1 MFFQFAAWHQNVD
14 PNLNPP
20 LEWIEALFRIHPQ
33 TLLEALELYFA
44 TRVIVMP
51 DGHPMPHYDM
61 PPNHFP
67 YIEYQQPLRAGIV
80 YAPANMRFYHVIYAY
95 LIENTRAFEIFD
107 RVMREYAV
115 GERFETPDPQTALW
129 LRTTEALFHRDLP
142 SGNTM
147 ALTSWQR
154 PDLRSIRRNTY
165 YRLLGLDLNHGL
177 DGNRAYPFE
186 KPIAANRDFVPV
198 FEAFLREVWRGVQ
211 NAQNQSG
218 SNETDDSAIADHV
231 RRLREMLSVRRRNG
245 NLVREE
251 FWSVVTMS
259 WFHLTLAQ
267 DTPIV
272 RALKAEATSANERL
286 QKIGERVG
294 VPVHARADNMFNMA
308 IPISNVLT
316 FIETDPGAANVAGAP
331 GYYLPGG
338 PNPQLPTD
346 MRTIIT
352 HWSAATG
359 RDIKAARVST
369 GPALPSSSMRALP
382 ATPSAALQLPT
393 RVSET
398 AYREL

>member
-1 MFFQFAAWHQNVD
+1 MFFHFAAWNQNAD
-14 PNLNPP
+14 PNFDPP

-33 TLLEALELYFA
+33 TLLNALELYFA
-44 TRVIVMP
+44 TRAMP
-51 DGHPMPHYDM
+51 DDYPPHYES
-61 PPNHFP
+61 PPNYFP
-67 YIEYQQPLRAGIV
+67 HIEGQPPLRRQILD
-80 YAPANMRFYHVIYAY
+80 APVNMRFYHIIYAY

-107 RVMREYAV
+107 RVMREYAA

-142 SGNTM
+142 SGNAM

-186 KPIAANRDFVPV
+186 KPVAANRDFVPV
-198 FEAFLREVWRGVQ
+198 FEAFLREVWRGIM
-211 NAQNQSG
+211 NAQNQIG
-218 SNETDDSAIADHV
+218 PNETDNSAIADQV
-231 RRLREMLSVRRRNG
+231 RRLREMLLVRRRNG

-272 RALKAEATSANERL
+272 RALKAEATSPGDRL
-286 QKIGERVG
+286 RKIGERVG

-308 IPISNVLT
+308 FPIADVLT
-316 FIETDPGAANVAGAP
+316 FIETDPNSANVAGAP

-359 RDIKAARVST
+359 RDIKATRVNT
-369 GPALPSSSMRALP
+369 GSALPSGSMQALP
-382 ATPSAALQLPT
+382 ATPSAALRLPS
-393 RVSET
+393 RVSEA
-398 AYREL
+398 AYREM